1 MTEQNNYVI
10 ILIDSLQKKL
20 QVLEKIIQM
29 NQDQMKIA
37 QEEKFNMEAF
47 DESITQKDDLIIQLG
62 QLDDGFE
69 TVYERVK
76 PELLQHKSA
85 YAKEIQILQNLISQ
99 ITDKSVI
106 IQTAETR
113 NKLLIEK
120 QFKFARQEIQQA
132 RTTSR
137 AASNFYK
144 AMSRVNATEPMM
156 MDEKK

>member
-20 QVLEKIIQM
+20 QVLEKIVEM
-29 NQDQMKIA
+29 NQEQMKIA
-37 QEEKFNMEAF
+37 QEEKFDMEAF
-47 DESITQKDDLIIQLG
+47 DESITKKDDLIIQLG

-69 TVYERVK
+69 TIYERVK
-76 PELLQHKSA
+76 PELLQHKA
-85 YAKEIQILQNLISQ
+85 VYAKEIQTLQNLISM

-106 IQTAETR
+106 IQAAEAR
-113 NKLLIEK
+113 NKQLIEK
-120 QFKFARQEIQQA
+120 QFKFVRQEIQQA

-144 AMSRVNATEPMM
+144 AMSRVNTIEPVM

>member
-76 PELLQHKSA
+76 PELIQHKSA